1 MCKPEQTPY
10 IFKPNRMCKIRI
22 VSSIL
27 SLSLSLS
34 LSLKLYYQNK
44 QTIITEHTIVISL
57 VKGDHKIAKMLIV
70 CTQGAYTALVD
81 TR

>member
-1 MCKPEQTPY
+1 MAKVAKSPG
-10 IFKPNRMCKIRI
+10 RR
-22 VSSIL
+22 VL
-27 SLSLSLS
+27 SLTLS

-70 CTQGAYTALVD
+70 CGSLRTQL
-81 TR
+81 